1 MPILHVKALPQND
14 TSKIKP
20 ALKKTCLEIAK
31 FYGCKPS
38 DVWATWEEIKDGLYF
53 EGDISASAQPENT
66 HPPIATLTCFEGSS
80 KEKIEGLLLI
90 ASKTLSDELELGD
103 NIFMTYH
110 EAKSGEVVA
119 GNGVVR
125 KS

>member
-14 TSKIKP
+14 PSKINP

-31 FYGCKPS
+31 FYECEPQH
-38 DVWATWEEIKDGLYF
+38 VWATWEEIKDGLYI
-53 EGDISASAQPENT
+53 EGETSASSQPKNT

-80 KEKIEGLLLI
+80 KAKIEGLLLI
-90 ASKTLSDELELGD
+90 ASKTLSRELDLGE
-103 NIFMTYH
+103 NIFITYH

-125 KS
+125 KN